1 MKQILYLEDDQ
12 ALAFVTKRA
21 LEKRDFTVHHFL
33 DIQSLISNYQQ
44 LSFDAVLLD
53 LKIGNDSSLNLI
65 QEIKRDYKA
74 PVVILTGYGTIRTA
88 VQAMKLGAINFLTK
102 PCGIDDIL
110 QAFEG
115 DSFKEVLSTPEHDTP
130 LSLRKLEWEAIQK
143 ALDDNDGNVS
153 AAARQLKM
161 HRRTLQRKLQK
172 RRIETDIQHG

>member
-1 MKQILYLEDDQ
+1 MKRILYLEDDES
-12 ALAFVTKRA
+12 LAFVTKRA
-21 LEKRDFTVHHFL
+21 LEKRNFIVHHFL
-33 DIQSLISNYQQ
+33 DIQSLTSSYQQ
-44 LSFDAVLLD
+44 LSFDVVLLD

-65 QEIKRDYKA
+65 EEIKHEHKV

-88 VQAMKLGAINFLTK
+88 VQAMKLGAVNFLTK
-102 PCGIDDIL
+102 PCGIDEIL
-110 QAFEG
+110 LAFET
-115 DSFKEVLSTPEHDTP
+115 ELSSELSDIPIQNAP

-172 RRIETDIQHG
+172 RRVETDI